1 MGELRQLT
9 MRGRYDNIPII
20 TQFVGE
26 AAQAAHLDEDA
37 VFHCQMAVDE
47 ACTNIVE
54 HAYNGED
61 KGDIEIACF
70 VEPGS
75 CEIQIVDHGRP
86 FDPDSVPAPKI
97 GVDLDQVQPGG
108 IGLHLMRQ
116 LMDEVR
122 FEFSAQGNKLIMVK
136 RSLKAQPSPAP
147 TPVPVHEA
155 DSGIWVVKPKGRL
168 DSSAAPQLEETLRAL
183 LKQSNQWIVVDMG
196 QIAYISS
203 RGLKVLVSAWR
214 QAHNAGGG
222 LVLYGLSDRLQKVF
236 ETVGFTQILHIF
248 DTYEEALGFVA
259 SRKQDAPTTGE

>member
-1 MGELRQLT
+1 MGEVRQLT
-9 MRGRYDNIPII
+9 MRGRYDSIPVI

-26 AAQAAHLDEDA
+26 AAQAAYLDDDA

-97 GVDLDQVQPGG
+97 GVNLDQVQPGG

-122 FEFSAQGNKLIMVK
+122 FEFSAQGNKLTMIK
-136 RSLKAQPSPAP
+136 RSSKVLGGPVPA
-147 TPVPVHEA
+147 PVPVYET
-155 DSGIWVVKPKGRL
+155 DDNIWVVTPKGRL
-168 DSSAAPQLEETLRAL
+168 DSLAAPQLEETLQEL
-183 LKQSNQWIVVDMG
+183 VKQGRHWIVVDMG
-196 QIAYISS
+196 QISYISS

-214 QAHNAGGG
+214 QARDAGGS
-222 LVLYGLSDRLQKVF
+222 LVLCGLSERLQEVF

-248 DTYEEALGFVA
+248 GTYEEACSFVA
-259 SRKQDAPTTGE
+259 SRKQGTPTTGE